1 VLAASLIDTVTP
13 WFRDWGLLIV
23 FLATFIES
31 SIVVAS
37 IFPGESILLL
47 AGFFASPRAVHE
59 HAHPVLNLPQVV
71 AVAFAGALVGDVIG
85 YTIGR
90 IAGRP
95 IVRRFGR
102 YFFLPERRLPV
113 LEGYIQRYGKRA
125 ILLGRFAPFLRSIRT
140 LVAGTARMPFG
151 SFVVPDIAGAAIWS
165 TGIALTGFVLGE
177 SWEVADRYLGAGGI
191 VVLLIFAVLFFFSW
205 RRVRALL
212 ERELGEDQQGT
223 ETQQAQGAPRTAPVE
238 DEPGGHPAGEEQR

>member
-1 VLAASLIDTVTP
+1 VLATSLIDTVTP
-13 WFRDWGLLIV
+13 LFRDWGLLIV

-47 AGFFASPRAVHE
+47 AGFFASPRAVNVAE
-59 HAHPVLNLPQVV
+59 KPVLNLPEVV

-85 YTIGR
+85 YSIGR
-90 IAGRP
+90 IAGGP

-113 LEGYIQRYGKRA
+113 LESYIRRYGKRA

-140 LVAGTARMPFG
+140 LVAGIARMPFG
-151 SFVVPDIAGAAIWS
+151 SFLIPDVAGAAIWS
-165 TGIALTGFVLGE
+165 TGIALTGFILGE

-191 VVLLIFAVLFFFSW
+191 VVLLLFALLFFVSW

-212 ERELGEDQQGT
+212 ERELGESDRGGAENPP
-223 ETQQAQGAPRTAPVE
+223 ETDKLP
-238 DEPGGHPAGEEQR
+238 DESDGRAAGDEQR

>member
-1 VLAASLIDTVTP
+1 VLASSLIDTATP

-47 AGFFASPRAVHE
+47 AGFYASPRAVAVAE
-59 HAHPVLNLPQVV
+59 DPVLSLPEVV
-71 AVAFAGALVGDVIG
+71 AVAFAGALIGDLVG

-90 IAGRP
+90 IAGRS
-95 IVRRFGR
+95 IISRFGR
-102 YFFLPERRLPV
+102 YFFLPERRLPI
-113 LEGYIQRYGKRA
+113 LESYFRRYGKRA

-140 LVAGTARMPFG
+140 LVAGTARMPFA
-151 SFVVPDIAGAAIWS
+151 SFFVPDFAGAAIWA
-165 TGIALTGFVLGE
+165 TGIAVTGFVLGE

-191 VVLLIFAVLFFFSW
+191 VVLLLFAVLFFFSW
-205 RRVRALL
+205 RRMRALL
-212 ERELGEDQQGT
+212 ERELGTAADHVAGDETLPVEEDPDGMQTGEDQ
-223 ETQQAQGAPRTAPVE
+223 R
-238 DEPGGHPAGEEQR
+238 